1 MLILFLI
8 NTPTALNKLRK
19 EIDDGIAKGTIS
31 SPIRDA
37 EARQMPYLQ
46 AAIKEG
52 LRFYPPQ
59 TALNSKE
66 VPQGGAKIHGFHL
79 PGGTQVAVN
88 IQGITRSKTLFGPDA
103 DVFRPER
110 WIEAE
115 AVDPDRYKEMA
126 AAVELIFGFGKYQCL
141 GKVIAAVEMN
151 KVPVEVSFPL
161 LIFGLQSTHDG
172 QCRSDA

>member
-1 MLILFLI
+1 MLILFLL
-8 NTPTALNKLRK
+8 NTPTALAKLRR
-19 EIDDGIAKGTIS
+19 EIDDGIAEGTIS

-52 LRFYPPQ
+52 IRFYPPQ

-66 VPQGGAKIHGFHL
+66 VPAGGAEVNGFRL

-88 IQGITRSKTLFGPDA
+88 ILAITRSQGLFGPDA

-115 AVDPDRYKEMA
+115 TVDPERYKEMCA
-126 AAVELIFGFGKYQCL
+126 SVELVFGFGKYQCL
-141 GKVIAAVEMN
+141 GKVIAAVELN
-151 KVPVEVSFPL
+151 KVPVEVC
-161 LIFGLQSTHDG
+161 HDSPISPPT
-172 QCRSDA
+172 RSAA

>member
-1 MLILFLI
+1 MLILFLL
-8 NTPTALNKLRK
+8 NTPAALAKLRR
-19 EIDDGIAKGTIS
+19 EIDDGIAEGTIS

-37 EARQMPYLQ
+37 EARRLPYLQ

-66 VPQGGAKIHGFHL
+66 VPKGGAELHGFRL
-79 PGGTQVAVN
+79 PAGTQVAVN
-88 IQGITRSKTLFGPDA
+88 IQGVTRSRALYGPDA

-115 AVDPDRYKEMA
+115 EADPERYKEMC

-141 GKVIAAVEMN
+141 GKVIAAVELN
-151 KVPVEVSFPL
+151 KVPVEVRVSPACSPPL
-161 LIFGLQSTHDG
+161 SASCVRVPAD
-172 QCRSDA
+172 